1 MALGTK
7 PLTQEPFKGD
17 ISYLNQDTKSYGRGI
32 MKTNLFQFMKCKQ
45 PKAEPIVICQSEEEK
60 IRALLSARD
69 KLETLA

>member
-1 MALGTK
+1 
-7 PLTQEPFKGD
+7 
-17 ISYLNQDTKSYGRGI
+17 